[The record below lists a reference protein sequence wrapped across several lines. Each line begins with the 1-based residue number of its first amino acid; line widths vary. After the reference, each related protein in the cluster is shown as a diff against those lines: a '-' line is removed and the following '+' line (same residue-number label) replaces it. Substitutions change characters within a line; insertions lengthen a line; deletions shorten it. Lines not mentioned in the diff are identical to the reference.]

1 MEKNY
6 KYNCDECRFHCNE
19 EIRWKKHII
28 TELHKT
34 GKRKQ
39 RSDYAG
45 PYECDICEYKT
56 QNATTFKQHKL
67 NEHADKETREK
78 EFKYYCKI
86 CDYGTF
92 AKQLIEKHNG
102 SEKHIRREKYIK

>member
-1 MEKNY
+1 MEY
-6 KYNCDECRFHCNE
+6 KYNCEECRFHCNE
-19 EIRWKKHII
+19 QIRWKKHIE

-39 RSDYAG
+39 RSDYGG
-45 PYECDICEYKT
+45 PYDCNNCDYT
-56 QNATTFKQHKL
+56 TPNATTFKQHKL

-78 EFKYYCKI
+78 EFKYYCKL

-92 AKQLIEKHNG
+92 AKQLIEKHNK
-102 SEKHIRREKYIK
+102 SDKHERREKYYK